1 MTKSGSKN
9 EKKKK
14 KMRASERMILA
25 YTMKQRDN
33 LVPEGLNSIFHAMYS
48 DNIDYLQIGKFMSYI
63 FNKIICVL
71 SCKYFFKFFVIS
83 FLETYQSSLN

>member
-1 MTKSGSKN
+1 
-9 EKKKK
+9 
-14 KMRASERMILA
+14 MRASERMILA
-25 YTMKQRDN
+25 YKMKQRAAD